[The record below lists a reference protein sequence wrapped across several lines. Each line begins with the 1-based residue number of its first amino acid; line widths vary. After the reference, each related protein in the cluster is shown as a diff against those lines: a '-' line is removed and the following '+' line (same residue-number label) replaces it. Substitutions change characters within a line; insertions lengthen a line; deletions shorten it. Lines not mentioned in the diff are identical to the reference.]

1 MIRFLILLCLLSASW
16 SARAETGKD
25 NAGAYITRIALLSI
39 GPGDHL
45 WSRFGHSALMV
56 LRYIPGT
63 NKYTSLV
70 YNWGDAEFHDPW
82 FKFDFMRGT
91 VKFRMATSGTLSN
104 TVTRYARG
112 NRNVIHQTLNLSPKQ
127 VRQVEELL
135 LHNIKPENR
144 SYPYHHM
151 TAGCGTKIRDLLDQ
165 VLKGSIR
172 QKLEPQRDPQTA
184 REVGRKCFAG
194 HLGTEI
200 FNDMF
205 MGRLH
210 DVPQSKYFAMYSPPL
225 LSRYLQE
232 VQVKDP
238 KGGKGLVPL
247 AGEPL
252 FLYKRKGPPPMAG
265 EGRTLIHLAYVWIVV
280 LLCLG
285 VYVLVGQPS
294 RPRRAGVWLLFW
306 ALPMGLSAI
315 TAMVGALASTVIE
328 GRVTELMLVYP
339 LTDVALIGVGIRW
352 YRGRGVAGG
361 LLRKYAWLKLGL
373 VLLSLLGHATGVL
386 FQEPRILILMALIC
400 AVFLVIITH
409 RFPLPGEER
418 SDQAQPST

>member
-1 MIRFLILLCLLSASW
+1 
-16 SARAETGKD
+16 
-25 NAGAYITRIALLSI
+25 
-39 GPGDHL
+39 
-45 WSRFGHSALMV
+45 
-56 LRYIPGT
+56 
-63 NKYTSLV
+63 
-70 YNWGDAEFHDPW
+70 
-82 FKFDFMRGT
+82 
-91 VKFRMATSGTLSN
+91 
-104 TVTRYARG
+104 
-112 NRNVIHQTLNLSPKQ
+112 
-127 VRQVEELL
+127 
-135 LHNIKPENR
+135 
-144 SYPYHHM
+144 M

-172 QKLEPQRDPQTA
+172 EKLEPQTDPQTA

-194 HLGTEI
+194 HLGAEI
-200 FNDMF
+200 FNDLF

-247 AGEPL
+247 ASAPTS
-252 FLYKRKGPPPMAG
+252 LYKRKGRSPLAG
-265 EGRTLIHLAYVWIVV
+265 EGRTLIHLAYVWIAV

-315 TAMVGALASTVIE
+315 TAVVGALASTVIE

-352 YRGRGVAGG
+352 YRGGGVAGG

-373 VLLSLLGHATGVL
+373 ALLSLLGHATGVL
-386 FQEPRILILMALIC
+386 FQEPRILVLMALVC
-400 AVFLVIITH
+400 AGFLVIITH
-409 RFPLPGEER
+409 RFPLPGEEER
-418 SDQAQPST
+418 AEQEWPST